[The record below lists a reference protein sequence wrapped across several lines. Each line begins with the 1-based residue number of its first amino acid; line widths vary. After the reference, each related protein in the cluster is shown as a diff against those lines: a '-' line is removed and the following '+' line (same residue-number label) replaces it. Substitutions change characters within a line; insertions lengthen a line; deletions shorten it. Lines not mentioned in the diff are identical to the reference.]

1 MAQRTPML
9 RLLQGDV
16 GSGKTLV
23 ALMALL
29 TAVEAGAQGAMRAP
43 TEILARPHLQS
54 LTELTDGLPV
64 RIAIRTG
71 REKGKAR
78 EGVPREVASTD
89 IDILV
94 GTQAIFQAGVEYRGL
109 GLAVT
114 VGAPTVHVRY
124 GQRRGVG

>member
-16 GSGKTLV
+16 GSGTTLV

-29 TAVEAGAQGAMRAP
+29 TAVEAGAQGAMLAP
-43 TEILARPHLQS
+43 TEILARQHLQS

-64 RIAIRTG
+64 RIAILTG

-78 EGVPREVASTD
+78 VRVLRELTSGDVDQLTSNKVHFTSGEQ
-89 IDILV
+89 IHGEV
-94 GTQAIFQAGVEYRGL
+94 GRG
-109 GLAVT
+109 
-114 VGAPTVHVRY
+114 
-124 GQRRGVG
+124 